1 MNALERLLPKCSGS
15 VKLDRFTARLT
26 RSAHDHER
34 PIFKGGSMA
43 EALFD
48 IPLKTIGGNASSLAA
63 YRGKVLLVVNVASK
77 CGLTPQYNGLEKLYQ
92 DKRAS
97 GLEVLGFPANN
108 FKEQEPGSDSE
119 IAAFCSTNYDVH
131 FPLFAKISVLGEDKH
146 PLYARLTEAQPA
158 ATGEGPFR
166 ERLKGYGVDPQNRV
180 DVLWNFEKFLISRN
194 GEVVGRFSPDVTAD
208 DPRLVAAI
216 DAELARAA

>member
-1 MNALERLLPKCSGS
+1 
-15 VKLDRFTARLT
+15 
-26 RSAHDHER
+26 
-34 PIFKGGSMA
+34 MA

-48 IPLKTIGGNASSLAA
+48 IPLKTIDGNASSLDD

-77 CGLTPQYNGLEKLYQ
+77 CGLTVQYSGLEKLYQ
-92 DKRAS
+92 EKRAA

-108 FKEQEPGSDSE
+108 FKGQEPGSDSE
-119 IAAFCSTNYDVH
+119 IAAFCSTSYDVH
-131 FPLFAKISVLGEDKH
+131 FPLFSKISVLGDDRH

-166 ERLKGYGVDPQNRV
+166 ERLKGYGVDPENRV
-180 DVLWNFEKFLISRN
+180 DVLWNFEKFLIGRN
-194 GEVVGRFSPDVTAD
+194 GEVIGRFSPDVTAD

-216 DAELARAA
+216 DAELAKAA